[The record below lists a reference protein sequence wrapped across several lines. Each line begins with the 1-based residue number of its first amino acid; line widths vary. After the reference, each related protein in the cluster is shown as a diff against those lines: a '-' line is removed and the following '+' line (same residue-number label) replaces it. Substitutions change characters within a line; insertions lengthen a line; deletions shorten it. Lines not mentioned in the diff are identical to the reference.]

1 MDANGFLHG
10 ATAGMFT
17 CLNLLNCSTLFFTYL
32 YTVFRFIAK
41 QSFLVNLLVA
51 IALVFLLGLLFFQS
65 LGWLTHHGESLKV
78 PSVVGKNVDSATD
91 LLENKGFDVIITD
104 SLYNDSLPLNTVKKQ
119 LPDPGATVKVN
130 RTVFLNVNPTT
141 LPMIEMPNLEGLSY
155 RFAADKLTKNHLQL
169 GDTTYKPNFMKGSV
183 LEQDY
188 NGKKITFGSK
198 IRWGSKIDLVIGGGL
213 EQVKIPVPDLTG
225 LTVQD
230 ARTLLKN
237 EGILLAAILSTGN
250 ITDTANAY
258 VYRQNPDVYDYNST
272 PNYIQPGQTMDI
284 WIQTERPATDSIK
297 IDSTQILKK

>member
-1 MDANGFLHG
+1 
-10 ATAGMFT
+10 MFIYT
-17 CLNLLNCSTLFFTYL
+17 C
-32 YTVFRFIAK
+32 TVFRFIAK
-41 QSFLVNLLVA
+41 QSFLVNLLAA
-51 IALVFLLGLLFFQS
+51 IALVFVLGLLFFQS
-65 LGWLTHHGESLKV
+65 LGWLTHHGESSKV
-78 PSVVGKNVDSATD
+78 PSVLGKNVDSATS
-91 LLENKGFDVIITD
+91 LLEQQGFDVIITD

-155 RFAADKLTKNHLQL
+155 RFAVDKLTKNHLKL

-198 IRWGSKIDLVIGGGL
+198 VRWGSKIDLVIGGGL
-213 EQVKIPVPDLTG
+213 EAIKIPVPDLIG

-230 ARTLLKN
+230 ARAQLQSK
-237 EGILLAAILSTGN
+237 GIILAAILSTGT
-250 ITDTANAY
+250 ITDTATAY
-258 VYRQNPDVYDYNST
+258 ISRQNPDVYDYNNT

-284 WIQTERPATDSIK
+284 WIQPEPPAIDTLTTDS
-297 IDSTQILKK
+297 SQLKKQ